1 MISLIFCSE
10 FDEYN
15 KISFS
20 ERIKVLI
27 RSFAIAFILIF
38 ICGLFLTIID
48 KPISTILK
56 VDSFLNV
63 LKKQNNKLY
72 NSYGTKT
79 FFLIAIYGPIIEEII
94 FRYHLNFKKNS
105 FAISYSL
112 FFYLLI
118 GGSLVNFNTSNIDF
132 YLKIIATICMFFLLK
147 YLLAKSNLLEKLK
160 SSHFK
165 IYFYFISIA
174 FGLIHIS
181 NFENIKYYMLP
192 IYILYVLPQ
201 ICLGLVLGNLRMKT
215 GLIWAIFLHF
225 IFNSI
230 SFLAKTLL

>member
-10 FDEYN
+10 FDKYK
-15 KISFS
+15 KISFVES
-20 ERIKVLI
+20 IKVLI
-27 RSFAIAFILIF
+27 SAFAVAFFLTL

-48 KPISTILK
+48 KPISGLLK

-63 LKKQNNKLY
+63 LKNQNNKLY
-72 NSYGTKT
+72 NTYGTKT

-94 FRYHLNFKKNS
+94 FRYHLNFKNIS

-118 GGSLVNFNTSNIDF
+118 GGSTVNFNATNIDF
-132 YLKIIATICMFFLLK
+132 YLKIISTIFLFFLLK
-147 YLLAKSNLLEKLK
+147 YLFAKSNILEKLK
-160 SSHFK
+160 SKYFK
-165 IYFYFISIA
+165 SYFYFISIA

-201 ICLGLVLGNLRMKT
+201 ISMGLVLGNLRMKT

-225 IFNSI
+225 IFNLI
-230 SFLAKTLL
+230 SFIAKTLM